1 MKVENSY
8 NSLGYVRSN
17 AYNHTQRSV
26 ANPNFKGN
34 ISSISQEAAS
44 DIDKLVEA
52 LLKDKKSRAFINKFK
67 AWQGELGG
75 IMITAIGTGLIAPLS
90 IAFNPFV
97 KSKPNATEEEKKELD
112 NTKKYTAMRQP
123 ISAALAI
130 LFQAGALKPIDKVV
144 NEMTNNPNIA
154 KRFWVV
160 LDRSALQNK
169 AYLERVISKEM
180 KEEGTTYANKKAF
193 KEELSKRVKAREA
206 EQMTKLA
213 DGLAETGKIQ
223 IGNRSFDNKSVAEI
237 LNAQIDAY
245 ANKANGFKINDEGLE
260 FYKNRANT
268 LISNEKELKNLFAAH
283 NLSTDEKELET
294 YLRKAKDSTA
304 SDGVKELIDEILKRD
319 PDCRE
324 SRCYRTLE
332 RIDKIK
338 DACNGEFSTE
348 KYLATMQDGN
358 KKLQGI
364 ADGLESLKIKDVAQ
378 ADENIIKQ
386 TLANIIEKCHY
397 DGKDGRLRNLL
408 EGSGTFLPDKN
419 AIKAKVKKEA
429 IEGYKA
435 LIDSNYKGFN
445 QLAKVAIGVLITLP
459 ITCTALNWVY
469 PRFMDIFFPSLAGN
483 KKEPSKADNQKPVEV
498 KAEEGGNK

>member
-1 MKVENSY
+1 MKVDSY
-8 NSLGYVRSN
+8 KNLGYVQQSAYTRTQN
-17 AYNHTQRSV
+17 A
-26 ANPNFKGN
+26 ANPNFSGSLTG
-34 ISSISQEAAS
+34 ITPEIAS
-44 DIDKLVEA
+44 DTDKLVEF
-52 LLKDKKSRAFINKFK
+52 LLKNKKARAFINKFK
-67 AWQGELGG
+67 SWQGELGG

-130 LFQAGALKPIDKVV
+130 LFQAGALKPIDKIV
-144 NEMTNNPNIA
+144 NEMTNSPDA

-169 AYLERVISKEM
+169 AYLERTITQEM
-180 KEEGTTYANKKAF
+180 KKEGTTYPDKKAF
-193 KEELSKRVKAREA
+193 KAELAKRVKAREA

-223 IGNRSFDNKSVAEI
+223 IGERSFDNKSVAEI

-245 ANKANGFKINDEGLE
+245 AEKAKHFKINDEGLD

-268 LISNEKELKNLFAAH
+268 LISNEKEL
-283 NLSTDEKELET
+283 ET
-294 YLRKAKDSTA
+294 YLKKAKDSTA
-304 SDGVKELIDEILKRD
+304 SNGVKELIDEILKRD
-319 PDCRE
+319 SDCRE
-324 SRCYRTLE
+324 SRCQRTLE

-338 DACNGEFSTE
+338 EACNGEFNPD
-348 KYLATMQDGN
+348 KYLESMKDGN
-358 KKLQGI
+358 KKLQDI
-364 ADGLESLKIKDVAQ
+364 IDGLESAKINDVAH
-378 ADENIIKQ
+378 ADENTIKQ
-386 TLANIIEKCHY
+386 TLGNIVEKCHY
-397 DGKDGRLRNLL
+397 DGQDGRLRNLL

-435 LIDSNYKGFN
+435 LIEANYKGFN
-445 QLAKVAIGVLITLP
+445 QLAKVAIGVFITLP

-469 PRFMDIFFPSLAGN
+469 PRFMDIFFPSLSGA
-483 KKEPSKADNQKPVEV
+483 KKEPPKAEV
-498 KAEEGGNK
+498 KTEEGGNK

>member
-8 NSLGYVRSN
+8 NSLGYVNAS
-17 AYNHTQRSV
+17 AYNRTKK
-26 ANPNFKGN
+26 ATNPNFKGSLSG
-34 ISSISQEAAS
+34 ITPEIAA
-44 DIDKLVEA
+44 DTDKTVEF
-52 LLKDKKSRAFINKFK
+52 LLKNKKARAFINKFK

-180 KEEGTTYANKKAF
+180 KEEGTTYADKKAF
-193 KEELSKRVKAREA
+193 KEELAKRVKAREA
-206 EQMTKLA
+206 EQMAKLG

-223 IGNRSFDNKSVAEI
+223 IGERSFDNKSVAEI

-245 ANKANGFKINDEGLE
+245 ADKAGHFKINDEGLE

-268 LISNEKELKNLFAAH
+268 LISNEKELKELFAAH
-283 NLSTDEKELET
+283 NLPTDEKELET
-294 YLRKAKDSTA
+294 YLKKAKDSTA

-319 PDCRE
+319 SDCRE

-338 DACNGEFSTE
+338 EACNGEFSPE
-348 KYLATMQDGN
+348 KYLASMTEGN
-358 KKLQGI
+358 KKLQDI
-364 ADGLESLKIKDVAQ
+364 TDGLEAIKIKDVTQ
-378 ADENIIKQ
+378 ADENVIKQ
-386 TLANIIEKCHY
+386 TLEKIAEKCHY
-397 DGKDGRLRNLL
+397 NGNDKRLKNLL
-408 EGSGTFLPDKN
+408 EGSGTFLPDMN

-435 LIDSNYKGFN
+435 LVDANYKGFN
-445 QLAKVAIGVLITLP
+445 QLSKVAIGVFITLP

-469 PRFMDIFFPSLAGN
+469 PRFMDIFFPSLAGT
-483 KKEPSKADNQKPVEV
+483 KKEPQKADAQKPVEV

>member
-1 MKVENSY
+1 MKVDSY
-8 NSLGYVRSN
+8 NNLGYVKPG
-17 AYNHTQRSV
+17 AYTRTQKA
-26 ANPNFKGN
+26 ANPNFRGSLTG
-34 ISSISQEAAS
+34 ITPEIAS
-44 DIDKLVEA
+44 DTDKLVEF
-52 LLKDKKSRAFINKFK
+52 LLKNKKARAFINNFK
-67 AWQGELGG
+67 SWQGELGG

-130 LFQAGALKPIDKVV
+130 LFQAGALKPIDKGV
-144 NEMTNNPNIA
+144 NEMTNNPEAA

-169 AYLERVISKEM
+169 AYLERIITQEM
-180 KEEGTTYANKKAF
+180 KKEGTTYPDKKAF
-193 KEELSKRVKAREA
+193 KEELAKRVKAREA

-223 IGNRSFDNKSVAEI
+223 IGERSFDNKSVAEI

-245 ANKANGFKINDEGLE
+245 AEKAKHFKINDEGLD

-268 LISNEKELKNLFAAH
+268 LISNEKELKELFATH
-283 NLSTDEKELET
+283 NLPTDEKELET
-294 YLRKAKDSTA
+294 YLKKAKDSTA
-304 SDGVKELIDEILKRD
+304 SNGVKELIDEILKRD
-319 PDCRE
+319 SDCRE
-324 SRCYRTLE
+324 SRCQRTLE

-338 DACNGEFSTE
+338 EACNGEFNQE
-348 KYLATMQDGN
+348 KYLESMKDGN
-358 KKLQGI
+358 KKLQDI
-364 ADGLESLKIKDVAQ
+364 IDGLESAKINDVAH
-378 ADENIIKQ
+378 ADENAIKQ
-386 TLANIIEKCHY
+386 TLGNIVEKCHY
-397 DGKDGRLRNLL
+397 DGQDGRLRNLL

-435 LIDSNYKGFN
+435 LVEANYKGFN
-445 QLAKVAIGVLITLP
+445 QLAKVAIGVFITLP

-469 PRFMDIFFPSLAGN
+469 PRFMDIFFPSLSGA
-483 KKEPSKADNQKPVEV
+483 KKEPPKAEV
-498 KAEEGGNK
+498 KTEEGGNK

>member
-1 MKVENSY
+1 MKVDSY
-8 NSLGYVRSN
+8 NNLGYVQQSAYTRTQN
-17 AYNHTQRSV
+17 AG
-26 ANPNFKGN
+26 NPNFRGSLTG
-34 ISSISQEAAS
+34 ITPEIAS
-44 DIDKLVEA
+44 DTDKLVEF
-52 LLKDKKSRAFINKFK
+52 LLKNKKARAFINNFK
-67 AWQGELGG
+67 SWQGELGG

-130 LFQAGALKPIDKVV
+130 LFQAGALKPIDKIV
-144 NEMTNNPNIA
+144 NEMTNSPDA
-154 KRFWVV
+154 KRFWVA

-169 AYLERVISKEM
+169 AYLERTITQEM
-180 KEEGTTYANKKAF
+180 KKEGKTYADKKAF
-193 KEELSKRVKAREA
+193 KEELAKRVKAREA
-206 EQMTKLA
+206 EQMSKLA

-223 IGNRSFDNKSVAEI
+223 IGERSFGNKNVAEI

-245 ANKANGFKINDEGLE
+245 AQKAEHFKIDDVGLK

-268 LISNEKELKNLFAAH
+268 LISNEAELKDLFAAH
-283 NLSTDEKELET
+283 NLPAGEKELEE
-294 YLRKAKDSTA
+294 YLLKAKEATS

-324 SRCYRTLE
+324 SRCQRTLE

-338 DACNGEFSTE
+338 EACNGEFNPD
-348 KYLATMQDGN
+348 KYLESMKDGN
-358 KKLQGI
+358 KKLQDI
-364 ADGLESLKIKDVAQ
+364 IDGLESAKINDVAH
-378 ADENIIKQ
+378 ADENAIKQ
-386 TLANIIEKCHY
+386 TLGNIVEKCHY
-397 DGKDGRLRNLL
+397 DGQDGRLRNLL

-435 LIDSNYKGFN
+435 LVEANYKGFN

-469 PRFMDIFFPSLAGN
+469 PRFMDIFFPSLSGA
-483 KKEPSKADNQKPVEV
+483 KKEPPKTEV
-498 KAEEGGNK
+498 KTEEGGNK

>member
-1 MKVENSY
+1 MKVENYSY
-8 NSLGYVRSN
+8 SYVRSG
-17 AYNHTQRSV
+17 AYNRPQQSV
-26 ANPNFKGN
+26 SPHFKGN
-34 ISSISQEAAS
+34 ISSINKETAS

-97 KSKPNATEEEKKELD
+97 KAKPNATEEEKKELD
-112 NTKKYTAMRQP
+112 STKKYTAMRQP

-144 NEMTNNPNIA
+144 NEMTNNPDIA
-154 KRFWVV
+154 KNFWVV

-169 AYLERVISKEM
+169 AYLERVITKEM
-180 KEEGTTYANKKAF
+180 KKEGATYPDKKAF
-193 KEELSKRVKAREA
+193 KAELAKRVKAREA
-206 EQMTKLA
+206 EQMAKLA

-223 IGNRSFDNKSVAEI
+223 IGERAFDNKTVAEI
-237 LNAQIDAY
+237 LNAQIDTY
-245 ANKANGFKINDEGLE
+245 AGKAKGFKIDDAGLA
-260 FYKNRANT
+260 FYKDRADT
-268 LISNEKELKNLFAAH
+268 LIQNEKELKELFAPH
-283 NLSTDEKELET
+283 NLPADEKELEA
-294 YLRKAKDSTA
+294 YLKKSKATA
-304 SDGVKELIDEILKRD
+304 SSGVRELIDEILNRD

-338 DACNGEFSTE
+338 DACNGDFSKE
-348 KYLATMQDGN
+348 KYLGIMEEGN

-364 ADGLESLKIKDVAQ
+364 VDNLESIKIKDIDK
-378 ADENIIKQ
+378 ADENVIKQ
-386 TLANIIEKCHY
+386 TLEKIAEKCQY

-408 EGSGTFLPDKN
+408 ESSGTFLPDKN

-435 LIDSNYKGFN
+435 IVDSNYKGFN
-445 QLAKVAIGVLITLP
+445 QLTKVAIGVLITLP

-469 PRFMDIFFPSLAGN
+469 PRFMDIFFPSLSGS
-483 KKEPSKADNQKPVEV
+483 KKEPPKADAPKPEEV